1 MMFEYQEIVITL
13 VICFAIIG
21 RILWVKLPKDTNQ
34 NETNDELDDK
44 AKVFIN
50 EALSLLLNDE
60 NSKINQILASNKKEI
75 ENFQESKG
83 EITNSISNM
92 NQQTANL
99 VNILTDNK
107 TRGDAGEKIGLEKI
121 LMAAGFVKDIDYFT
135 QQINDEGKKPD
146 ATIKLHDEKVVN
158 IDSKFPLEGFLRI
171 LDLEKE
177 LTQPNA
183 TEQRKQNIE
192 IQIQEETDK
201 FLINVRNTISNVAK
215 KPGYIDTEKGT
226 LPVLLVYI
234 PIDSV
239 FQLLMNNPVPN
250 KNQTFIEFASENNVI
265 LVGPVNLYF
274 QLQTIKQSR
283 KVFALQEKTNDI
295 AKVNMEF
302 YKESVKFVKSIVDSY
317 DDLNQVTKSFK
328 ELMGTRMRKLDLR
341 YSDLLKTLEQ
351 DTENKLDSTIDKI
364 DTEQIEDN

>member
-1 MMFEYQEIVITL
+1 MFEYQEIVITL
-13 VICFAIIG
+13 VVCFAIIG
-21 RILWVKLPKDTNQ
+21 RILWVKLPIDRNQ

-60 NSKINQILASNKKEI
+60 SSKINQILASNKKEI
-75 ENFQESKG
+75 ENFQENKG
-83 EITNSISNM
+83 EIANSISNM

-135 QQINDEGKKPD
+135 QKINDDGKKPD

-192 IQIQEETDK
+192 IQIQEETEK
-201 FLINVRNTISNVAK
+201 FLINVRDTISKVAK

-239 FQLLMNNPVPN
+239 FQLLMNNPVP
-250 KNQTFIEFASENNVI
+250 KRNQSFIEFASENNVI

-295 AKVNMEF
+295 AKGNMEF
-302 YKESVKFVKSIVDSY
+302 YKESVKFVESIVAAY
-317 DDLNQVTKSFK
+317 NDLDQVKTSFK
-328 ELMGTRMRKLDLR
+328 NLMGTRMKKLNLR

-351 DTENKLDSTIDKI
+351 DTENKLDSTIDEI
-364 DTEQIEDN
+364 DAEQIEDN

>member
-1 MMFEYQEIVITL
+1 MFEYQEIVITF

-183 TEQRKQNIE
+183 TEERKQNIE
-192 IQIQEETDK
+192 I
-201 FLINVRNTISNVAK
+201 V
-215 KPGYIDTEKGT
+215 
-226 LPVLLVYI
+226 
-234 PIDSV
+234 
-239 FQLLMNNPVPN
+239 
-250 KNQTFIEFASENNVI
+250 
-265 LVGPVNLYF
+265 
-274 QLQTIKQSR
+274 
-283 KVFALQEKTNDI
+283 
-295 AKVNMEF
+295 
-302 YKESVKFVKSIVDSY
+302 KE
-317 DDLNQVTKSFK
+317 
-328 ELMGTRMRKLDLR
+328 
-341 YSDLLKTLEQ
+341 
-351 DTENKLDSTIDKI
+351 
-364 DTEQIEDN
+364 

>member
-1 MMFEYQEIVITL
+1 MFEYQEIVITL

-135 QQINDEGKKPD
+135 QQINDEGK
-146 ATIKLHDEKVVN
+146 N
-158 IDSKFPLEGFLRI
+158 
-171 LDLEKE
+171 
-177 LTQPNA
+177 LTQ
-183 TEQRKQNIE
+183 Q
-192 IQIQEETDK
+192 
-201 FLINVRNTISNVAK
+201 
-215 KPGYIDTEKGT
+215 
-226 LPVLLVYI
+226 
-234 PIDSV
+234 
-239 FQLLMNNPVPN
+239 
-250 KNQTFIEFASENNVI
+250 
-265 LVGPVNLYF
+265 
-274 QLQTIKQSR
+274 
-283 KVFALQEKTNDI
+283 
-295 AKVNMEF
+295 
-302 YKESVKFVKSIVDSY
+302 
-317 DDLNQVTKSFK
+317 
-328 ELMGTRMRKLDLR
+328 
-341 YSDLLKTLEQ
+341 
-351 DTENKLDSTIDKI
+351 
-364 DTEQIEDN
+364 